1 MKRYLVIEDLGERTD
16 ELHRAVKVLQR
27 QGVDVI
33 LDHETRVNRLLDRG
47 DYPVERLAS
56 YDAFFVDFHL
66 SSDRFLARR
75 PIEFPIKIGT
85 DTVSVPATTGM
96 GVLLY
101 LTNLVKTERYQ
112 VERKAQASHLP
123 AGRWAPGFYSFV
135 EIQDVQSQFYA
146 TAAQSWFGAT
156 YFRAIAVADTLAIWL
171 AKLPEWK
178 GSAEPQLV
186 RDAVVPFEQLMDCKL
201 TSTRF
206 AWGSLP
212 EAYDW
217 LRFYLEAG
225 GRVGSLPE
233 FRAVVARRTAMKVKW
248 KNAPNE
254 YSDRLDP
261 IQNALKTLLE
271 TYAQGCTEDW
281 PEEKFKLSDRPDR
294 LLNILT
300 MSSSFWM
307 EPDVG
312 FALKAHRA
320 RQLMR
325 GTA

>member
-1 MKRYLVIEDLGERTD
+1 
-16 ELHRAVKVLQR
+16 
-27 QGVDVI
+27 
-33 LDHETRVNRLLDRG
+33 
-47 DYPVERLAS
+47 
-56 YDAFFVDFHL
+56 
-66 SSDRFLARR
+66 
-75 PIEFPIKIGT
+75 
-85 DTVSVPATTGM
+85 
-96 GVLLY
+96 
-101 LTNLVKTERYQ
+101 
-112 VERKAQASHLP
+112 
-123 AGRWAPGFYSFV
+123 
-135 EIQDVQSQFYA
+135 
-146 TAAQSWFGAT
+146 
-156 YFRAIAVADTLAIWL
+156 
-171 AKLPEWK
+171 
-178 GSAEPQLV
+178 
-186 RDAVVPFEQLMDCKL
+186 MDCKL